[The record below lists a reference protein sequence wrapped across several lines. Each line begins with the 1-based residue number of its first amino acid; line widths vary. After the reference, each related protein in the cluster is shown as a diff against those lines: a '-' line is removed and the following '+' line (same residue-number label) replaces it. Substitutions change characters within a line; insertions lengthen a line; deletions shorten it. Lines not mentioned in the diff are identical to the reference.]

1 MPRNNKTSANV
12 VAILTIEQV
21 APSGIRLEQFSTDAG
36 VAVDA
41 VQEVQAEM
49 TLDGQLTVGY
59 TPNPYVVNLTIQ
71 PTSPVV
77 PYLREAQL
85 VQKAMKTPLGAGL
98 TVYYPA
104 TDRTYNFVNGVITQ
118 MTPMPAANRVQDPI
132 TVQLTFEDCQ

>member
-12 VAILTIEQV
+12 VAILSIEQV

-36 VAVDA
+36 IAADA

-85 VQKAMKTPLGAGL
+85 VQKSMKTPLGAGL
-98 TVYYPA
+98 TVYYPS

>member
-41 VQEVQAEM
+41 VQEVQADM
-49 TLDGQLTVGY
+49 TLDGHLTSGY
-59 TPNPYVVNLTIQ
+59 TPNPYVANITVQ

-85 VQKAMKTPLGAGL
+85 VQKAQKSPLGVSL

-104 TDRTYNFVNGVITQ
+104 TDRTYVFTNGVITQ
-118 MTPMPAANRVQDPI
+118 MMPMPAANRVQDPI
-132 TVQLTFEDCQ
+132 TLQLTFEDCN

>member
-12 VAILTIEQV
+12 VAILSIEQV

-36 VAVDA
+36 IAADA

>member
-12 VAILTIEQV
+12 VAILSIEQV

-36 VAVDA
+36 IAADA

-59 TPNPYVVNLTIQ
+59 TPNTYVVNLTIQ